1 MILLGLAV
9 QIRWGL
15 APLRRLRDDLKAV
28 ENGDAERLGTRL
40 PAELAKLAGAMN
52 AVLER
57 DRRRLERARHAAG
70 NLAHALKTPV
80 SVLTTLAEGLPGDSQ
95 RRFKLN

>member
-1 MILLGLAV
+1 M
-9 QIRWGL
+9 
-15 APLRRLRDDLKAV
+15 

-40 PAELAKLAGAMN
+40 PAELGRLAGAMN

-80 SVLTTLAEGLPGDSQ
+80 SVLTTLADGFPEDSRRRLKGELTRIDDAVRHHLARASAAGDGP
-95 RRFKLN
+95 